1 MRRYIT
7 IVCITFLLVFTAEAA
22 TLDDAKLA
30 IRTQDFARAAKIL
43 KPLARK
49 GDKQAQYQMAVL
61 YRNGQGIKENP
72 KNAAYWLD
80 KSARQG
86 YKRAQYLLGTFYEDG
101 VGVKSNRKNAIYWY
115 SAAAKQGHKNAA
127 KRLEKIQ
134 SDDSQS
140 VLIDIAENSE

>member
-7 IVCITFLLVFTAEAA
+7 IVCVTFLLVLTAEAA

-30 IRTQDFARAAKIL
+30 IRTQDYARAVTIL

-61 YRNGQGIKENP
+61 YKNGQGTKENP
-72 KNAAYWLD
+72 KNSAYWMD

-86 YKRAQYLLGTFYEDG
+86 YKRAQYSLGILYEEG
-101 VGVKSNRKNAIYWY
+101 IGVKKNKKSAIYWY
-115 SAAAKQGHKNAA
+115 SAAAKQGHKNAE
-127 KRLEKIQ
+127 KRLQKIQ
-134 SDDSQS
+134 TGNTGSA
-140 VLIDIAENSE
+140 VIDPKLDPQ